1 MSSPD
6 DWRALISATEK
17 FADAV
22 FAFAYKRLTRGR
34 SSSSRARSY
43 PRRRS
48 RSTWRSRSRSADKRN
63 RRGDKPHDE
72 TRPSNN
78 SGAPTS
84 GAPVTRGG
92 ATMQPMQIVKT
103 GDSRVVTTGNTVPG
117 SCSAPA
123 NSGGDQP
130 ASTPEKSG
138 PPGTAVTTKVTIKEK
153 CDQPTS
159 SQLSGPKSFR
169 IPKNTAKGGG
179 TVTVEQIQEQIAT
192 DPKVG
197 RKMGNCLIRLSKKAK
212 NKKTSPAKPKKRGS
226 FKRIWV
232 SDSPDSEVE
241 ETANKA
247 SGSQSPVITA
257 MIPADDIFSESE

>member
-22 FAFAYKRLTRGR
+22 FSFAYKRLGRGR
-34 SSSSRARSY
+34 SSTSRARSY

-48 RSTWRSRSRSADKRN
+48 RSTWRSRSRSKERN
-63 RRGDKPHDE
+63 RRADKPHDE
-72 TRPSNN
+72 TRPSKNN
-78 SGAPTS
+78 GAPTS
-84 GAPVTRGG
+84 GAPAIQGG
-92 ATMQPMQIVKT
+92 ATMEPMQIVKT

-117 SCSAPA
+117 YCSAPA
-123 NSGGDQP
+123 KSGGDQP
-130 ASTPEKSG
+130 APT
-138 PPGTAVTTKVTIKEK
+138 PGTAVTTKVTMKEK
-153 CDQPTS
+153 SDQPTS
-159 SQLSGPKSFR
+159 SQSAPKSFR

-179 TVTVEQIQEQIAT
+179 TVTVEEIQEQIAT

-197 RKMGNCLIRLSKKAK
+197 RKMANCLIKLSKKAK

-232 SDSPDSEVE
+232 SDSPDSDVE
-241 ETANKA
+241 EIANEA
-247 SGSQSPVITA
+247 GGSQSPEITA
-257 MIPADDIFSESE
+257 VIPAQDIFSESE

>member
-22 FAFAYKRLTRGR
+22 FSFAYKRLARGR

-48 RSTWRSRSRSADKRN
+48 RSTWRSRSRSKERN
-63 RRGDKPHDE
+63 RRGDKPQDE
-72 TRPSNN
+72 TRPSKNN
-78 SGAPTS
+78 GAPTS
-84 GAPVTRGG
+84 GAPAIQGG
-92 ATMQPMQIVKT
+92 ATMEPMQIVKT
-103 GDSRVVTTGNTVPG
+103 GDSRVVTTGNT
-117 SCSAPA
+117 APA
-123 NSGGDQP
+123 KSGGDQP
-130 ASTPEKSG
+130 APT
-138 PPGTAVTTKVTIKEK
+138 PGTVVTTKVTMKEK
-153 CDQPTS
+153 SDQPTS
-159 SQLSGPKSFR
+159 SQSAPKSYR

-179 TVTVEQIQEQIAT
+179 TVTVEEIQEQIAT

-197 RKMGNCLIRLSKKAK
+197 RKMANCLIKLSKKAK

-232 SDSPDSEVE
+232 SDSADSDVE
-241 ETANKA
+241 EIANEA
-247 SGSQSPVITA
+247 GGSQSPEITA
-257 MIPADDIFSESE
+257 VIPAQDIFSESE